1 MVINKFSI
9 VVSSIL
15 AVPQFRRDSEPVNFN
30 GTNDDEVIIRCDAD
44 AIPSSSTQWYMNGDP
59 LNGKNLGNGA
69 NEVNYRWSQIK
80 TSYLHIMDFYY
91 IFLPLQLHIEF
102 QNV

>member
-1 MVINKFSI
+1 MEGVFLTLKTFTEIMVINKFSI

-59 LNGKNLGNGA
+59 LNGKNLGKWCKG
-69 NEVNYRWSQIK
+69 S
-80 TSYLHIMDFYY
+80 
-91 IFLPLQLHIEF
+91 
-102 QNV
+102 